1 MKIIRN
7 ERGFTL
13 VYTLFIILFLTFV
26 ITYSFNQNFHLQM
39 IAKNDHN
46 IARVEYYVFL
56 SIDKF
61 QQLYQLDD
69 QIDAGIFSISNI
81 DIQFQRYKENL
92 TEIIWR
98 ITFSLDNKNK
108 TIFLTMSQDSLEI
121 VSWVQTE

>member
-7 ERGFTL
+7 EHGFTL

-26 ITYSFNQNFHLQM
+26 ITYSINQNFHLQM

-46 IARVEYYVFL
+46 MARVEYYVFL
-56 SIDKF
+56 SIDVL

-69 QIDAGIFSISNI
+69 QMDAGVFSISNQEV
-81 DIQFQRYKENL
+81 QFQRYKENL

-98 ITFSLDNKNK
+98 LSFTLDDQNK
-108 TIFLTMSQDSLEI
+108 TILLTMSQESLEI
-121 VSWVQTE
+121 ISWVQTE